1 MNKLLRLTL
10 AAVAIVGMSA
20 NAGTLEKVQKEGVMH
35 CGMSTGFAGFAEMG
49 DDKVW
54 KGFDID
60 LCRAVAAAVLGDAD
74 KLNNHSLTSKERF

>member
-1 MNKLLRLTL
+1 MKKIFKIAL
-10 AAVAIVGMSA
+10 ATVALIGISA
-20 NAGTLEKVQKEGVMH
+20 NAGTFEKVKKEGVVH

-60 LCRAVAAAVLGDAD
+60 MCRAV
-74 KLNNHSLTSKERF
+74 SSSSFR

>member
-1 MNKLLRLTL
+1 MKKLLL
-10 AAVAIVGMSA
+10 VAIAIIGISA
-20 NAGTLEKVQKEGVMH
+20 NAGTFEKVQKEDVLH

-60 LCRAVAAAVLGDAD
+60 VCRAVAAAVLGDAN
-74 KLNNHSLTSKERF
+74 KLNNHLKRNL